1 MLRSSLLMRMAGALL
16 VLLAAVTFSPTSEAQ
31 QQRGKAGATA
41 ASGGGDLAERVQQLE
56 SQIVE
61 MRVVIDTLES
71 MARRG
76 PQSGPPAA
84 GGTFDSQ
91 GQGNARIDILETQVR
106 ALTTQIEQLSADVK
120 AMAGRS
126 GGGTPPTNS
135 AGGWQTRPP
144 QDTMAGPGPEVRGF
158 DSRADPMGNN
168 GQGGGSGPGVDSA
181 EANRSY
187 LQAINLYNQD
197 DFGGARDAIAAFI
210 KSYPDHPQVPTAQFR
225 LGQSN
230 YKLGQYGV
238 AAKQFWTVVRS
249 YPNEPV
255 APDSFAMFAAS
266 LGRSGKTKDACE
278 AYRQLQ
284 ARYPNDAAHM
294 PSDASAER
302 ARLGC

>member
-1 MLRSSLLMRMAGALL
+1 MLHSPRLVRAVWALL
-16 VLLAAVTFSPTSEAQ
+16 VLLLVVAFSPTSDAQ

-41 ASGGGDLAERVQQLE
+41 AGGGGDLAERVQQLE

-61 MRVVIDTLES
+61 MRVVIDTLDS
-71 MARRG
+71 LSRRG

-106 ALTTQIEQLSADVK
+106 ALTAQIEQLSAEVK
-120 AMAGRS
+120 AMAGRT
-126 GGGTPPTNS
+126 GGAPAGNS
-135 AGGWQTRPP
+135 TGGWQTRPP
-144 QDTMAGPGPEVRGF
+144 QDTMASPGPEVRGF
-158 DSRADPMGNN
+158 DSRADPMGNS
-168 GQGGGSGPGVDSA
+168 GQGGASGSSADSA

-197 DFGGARDAIAAFI
+197 DFNGARDAIAAFV
-210 KSYPDHPQVPTAQFR
+210 KTYPDHPQVPTAQFR

-278 AYRQLQ
+278 AFRQLQ